1 VICTNWCRPTSM
13 TSVRIRMHGKTIS
26 GYLSLSDM
34 EEPDITGYLEENRG
48 LELSYKWTVRRH
60 LEQGA
65 APAGK

>member
-1 VICTNWCRPTSM
+1 
-13 TSVRIRMHGKTIS
+13 MHGKTIS